1 MASIIFSQKTQENVH
16 RSCENVSICYC
27 TDQKD
32 VAKNAN
38 EVDQELGGGELSLSK
53 CLGVWNSTPRKKKM
67 QIPGMCPGAMVS
79 SKIEPCII
87 QIKFWGCIKNKSIA

>member
-53 CLGVWNSTPRKKKM
+53 CLGVWNSTPRKKK
-67 QIPGMCPGAMVS
+67 CKS
-79 SKIEPCII
+79 R
-87 QIKFWGCIKNKSIA
+87 GCALGLWFQVKLNHA